1 MAKTTKTDIEKVA
14 AIRKKMFPP
23 KKKME
28 EDLQRL
34 AELKARL
41 NPERVVEVPAEVL
54 EEVLHYCEY
63 NGIYDKLGAF
73 GDFYYK
79 IKDIMKK

>member
-1 MAKTTKTDIEKVA
+1 MKKTTKADIDA
-14 AIRKKMFPP
+14 
-23 KKKME
+23 
-28 EDLQRL
+28 L
-34 AELKARL
+34 AKLKASL

-79 IKDIMKK
+79 IKELIEK